1 MDKEMEGWRHERAT
15 EKYTDQQASD
25 VRTFLFEKYFLMEGG
40 GEGLKMT

>member
-25 VRTFLFEKYFLMEGG
+25 VRTFLSKSIF
-40 GEGLKMT
+40 